1 MLDYTL
7 FGESHGPVVG
17 VLLRHVPAGVPIDEL
32 QMERDLLRR
41 RPSGALATARQEPD
55 EVQFLSGVFQGR
67 TTGMPLVMALP
78 NRDARPQ
85 DYEALRSVARPG
97 HADYTAR
104 IKAKG
109 FQDYRGGGHFSGR
122 LTAPLVA
129 AGSIAKTVLASQG
142 VTVTARV
149 VDEEAL
155 RRRAAEAKEQG
166 DSVGGQVACTVTGL
180 TAGLGG
186 PDWPDTVE
194 GEIARHVFAIPAVK
208 AIGFGAGEDFAALRG
223 SQAND
228 PLRTNGKTVWTT
240 SNHNGGVNGG
250 ITNGMPVE
258 FTVTFKP
265 TPTIR
270 KPQDTVDM
278 ERMKNVTL
286 SAAGRHDSCIALRAA
301 PIVEAAAALA
311 ICQLWQEEPTE
322 DLAGYR
328 GEIDK
333 IDGEIVALLA
343 KRLQIGSKIGALK
356 AAAGTAIRDEAR
368 EAEVLRSRGDMA
380 PEYRA
385 AVEAVFRTIMAQTR
399 QVEQE

>member
-1 MLDYTL
+1 M
-7 FGESHGPVVG
+7 
-17 VLLRHVPAGVPIDEL
+17 
-32 QMERDLLRR
+32 
-41 RPSGALATARQEPD
+41 
-55 EVQFLSGVFQGR
+55 
-67 TTGMPLVMALP
+67 
-78 NRDARPQ
+78 
-85 DYEALRSVARPG
+85 
-97 HADYTAR
+97 
-104 IKAKG
+104 
-109 FQDYRGGGHFSGR
+109 
-122 LTAPLVA
+122 
-129 AGSIAKTVLASQG
+129 LASQG
-142 VTVTARV
+142 VTVTAHV
-149 VDEEAL
+149 VDEENL

-166 DSVGGQVACTVTGL
+166 DSVGGQVVCTVTGL

-208 AIGFGAGEDFAALRG
+208 AIGFGAGEDLAALRG

-240 SNHNGGVNGG
+240 SNHNGGINGG

-278 ERMKNVTL
+278 ERMENVTL

-343 KRLQIGSKIGALK
+343 KRLQIGSKIGTLK
-356 AAAGTAIRDEAR
+356 AAAGTTIRDETR

-380 PEYRA
+380 PEYRT
-385 AVEAVFRTIMAQTR
+385 AVEAVFRAIMAQTR

>member
-7 FGESHGPVVG
+7 FGESHGPV
-17 VLLRHVPAGVPIDEL
+17 
-32 QMERDLLRR
+32 
-41 RPSGALATARQEPD
+41 PD
-55 EVQFLSGVFQGR
+55 EGQFLSGVFQGR

-142 VTVTARV
+142 VTVTAHV
-149 VDEEAL
+149 VDEENL

-228 PLRTNGKTVWTT
+228 PLRTDGKTVWTT
-240 SNHNGGVNGG
+240 SNHNDGTRIRTVTNHNGGINGG

-278 ERMKNVTL
+278 ERMENVTL

-311 ICQLWQEEPTE
+311 ICQLWQEEPTG

-328 GEIDK
+328 GAIDK
-333 IDGEIVALLA
+333 IDGEIVDLLA

-356 AAAGTAIRDEAR
+356 AAAGTTIRDEAR

-380 PEYRA
+380 PEYRT
-385 AVEAVFRTIMAQTR
+385 AVEAVFRAIMAQTR

>member
-78 NRDARPQ
+78 NRDAQPQ

-149 VDEEAL
+149 VDEENL
-155 RRRAAEAKEQG
+155 RRRAAEALRQVGLG
-166 DSVGGQVACTVTGL
+166 DQLHKRPTEMSGGQMQRVAIARALVNNPDILLADEPTGALDSDTSIQVMELLIRSPRQVFYAERIMERVWGWDNEAEINVVWVNISNLRKKLRAIGSRVTL
-180 TAGLGG
+180 RANRGLGY
-186 PDWPDTVE
+186 V
-194 GEIARHVFAIPAVK
+194 
-208 AIGFGAGEDFAALRG
+208 L
-223 SQAND
+223 
-228 PLRTNGKTVWTT
+228 
-240 SNHNGGVNGG
+240 
-250 ITNGMPVE
+250 
-258 FTVTFKP
+258 
-265 TPTIR
+265 
-270 KPQDTVDM
+270 
-278 ERMKNVTL
+278 
-286 SAAGRHDSCIALRAA
+286 
-301 PIVEAAAALA
+301 
-311 ICQLWQEEPTE
+311 EEET
-322 DLAGYR
+322 
-328 GEIDK
+328 
-333 IDGEIVALLA
+333 
-343 KRLQIGSKIGALK
+343 
-356 AAAGTAIRDEAR
+356 
-368 EAEVLRSRGDMA
+368 
-380 PEYRA
+380 
-385 AVEAVFRTIMAQTR
+385 
-399 QVEQE
+399 